1 MMMSGRAQTAID
13 RIAEAY
19 LDDSVA
25 LDPVAAT
32 RAGILGHDHRLPDLH
47 PAWHEECSQLRRR
60 TLEALAAAEP
70 ADAND
75 RITAAALGEQLRAVP
90 PRARRSTSSLSAAGC
105 STSDRSA
112 STCCEAQSSTSA
124 GLPATG
130 PSL

>member
-47 PAWHEECSQLRRR
+47 PAWHEECSQLRRPR
-60 TLEALAAAEP
+60 RAAKRSPRHRPAYRRPGLACELSG
-70 ADAND
+70 DQ
-75 RITAAALGEQLRAVP
+75 EHS
-90 PRARRSTSSLSAAGC
+90 RRYFVGWV
-105 STSDRSA
+105 RK
-112 STCCEAQSSTSA
+112 
-124 GLPATG
+124 
-130 PSL
+130 